1 MVVIFCFYHRKA
13 FFIPQK
19 FFFYLCIAISFAKGR
34 KLASVGQMVCL
45 FQAFQGRGLYLPGLI
60 IALCGRVPL
69 RLIGRFFR
77 RSNGRQKVLLSPR
90 FANRNGLNALLCRRK
105 SCLRTSSSSLT
116 NLQLVSNDDRY
127 ERYLHNGF
135 VYSWRRRGSLECQV
149 LNWMPLFVRLVFGLD
164 FFHPFGWQISARRFR
179 DGISRTLNVGVLH
192 LLKEQHEF
200 PLNLYLCLNS
210 FHA

>member
-1 MVVIFCFYHRKA
+1 M
-13 FFIPQK
+13 
-19 FFFYLCIAISFAKGR
+19 
-34 KLASVGQMVCL
+34 CL

-90 FANRNGLNALLCRRK
+90 FANRNGLNALLLGRK

-135 VYSWRRRGSLECQV
+135 VYSKKKRVFRMSSIELNAIREARIWFGFFPSLW
-149 LNWMPLFVRLVFGLD
+149 LAN
-164 FFHPFGWQISARRFR
+164 
-179 DGISRTLNVGVLH
+179 
-192 LLKEQHEF
+192 
-200 PLNLYLCLNS
+200 
-210 FHA
+210 

>member
-1 MVVIFCFYHRKA
+1 
-13 FFIPQK
+13 
-19 FFFYLCIAISFAKGR
+19 
-34 KLASVGQMVCL
+34 MVCL

-90 FANRNGLNALLCRRK
+90 SANRNGLNALLLGRK

-149 LNWMPLFVRLVFGLD
+149 LNWMLFVRLVFGLD
-164 FFHPFGWQISARRFR
+164 FFHPFGWQISATRATFPWWHFKNPKCGRFAFVER
-179 DGISRTLNVGVLH
+179 TTRVPSKSLSVFELFSRIKSHVKMALFV
-192 LLKEQHEF
+192 K
-200 PLNLYLCLNS
+200 
-210 FHA
+210 

>member
-1 MVVIFCFYHRKA
+1 MSLSGFSS
-13 FFIPQK
+13 Q
-19 FFFYLCIAISFAKGR
+19 
-34 KLASVGQMVCL
+34 
-45 FQAFQGRGLYLPGLI
+45 GLYLPGLI

-90 FANRNGLNALLCRRK
+90 FANRNGLNALLSRK

-164 FFHPFGWQISARRFR
+164 FFHPFGWQISASRATFPWWH
-179 DGISRTLNVGVLH
+179 SRTLNNCGRFAFVERTTRVPSKSLSVFELFSRIKSH
-192 LLKEQHEF
+192 VKMALFVK
-200 PLNLYLCLNS
+200 
-210 FHA
+210 